1 MKGGMGETSY
11 ANNSLLQRK
20 VISMTKPITEAAI
33 TAFFSTIAATMPA
46 SLTIADLGCS
56 CGPNTLFAVSEI
68 ISIMIDLCNAKKH
81 KLPEFQVFLNDLPGN
96 DFNTLFSSFLPR
108 FQEKLSEEM
117 KSKYGASAALA
128 CFFNGVPGSFC
139 GRLFAQESLHFI
151 HSSSSLHWLS
161 QVPRGL
167 EENKG
172 NISMSRSSPPSVL
185 RAYYEQFQRD
195 FSTFLECRGQE
206 LVMGGRMVLTLLGRR
221 SDDPSSE
228 EYRQFWELL
237 AIDLNE
243 MVTEGLLE
251 EEKLDSFNVPYYP
264 PSPKEVRRKVE
275 KQGSFSIDCLEV
287 FEVNRDVFET
297 DCDPNVV
304 LEEAAD
310 KMVGCLR
317 AIAEPLLVYHFSE
330 EIINEVFKRFRAKLG
345 DRLSME
351 KIALVNII
359 ISLKKITLIYRKN

>member
-1 MKGGMGETSY
+1 
-11 ANNSLLQRK
+11 
-20 VISMTKPITEAAI
+20 MTKPITEAAI
-33 TAFFSTIAATMPA
+33 TAFFSTIAATIPA

-56 CGPNTLFAVSEI
+56 CGANSLFAVSEI

-81 KLPEFQVFLNDLPGN
+81 ELPEFQVFLNDLPGN

-108 FQEKLSEEM
+108 FQEKLSEQM

-128 CFFNGVPGSFC
+128 CFFNGVPGSFY

-151 HSSSSLHWLS
+151 HSSYSLHWLS
-161 QVPRGL
+161 QVPREL

-206 LVMGGRMVLTLLGRR
+206 LVMEGRMVLTLHGRR

-228 EYRQFWELL
+228 EYRGLWELL

-243 MVTEGLLE
+243 MVTEGLIE
-251 EEKLDSFNVPYYP
+251 EEKLHSFNVPYYT
-264 PSPKEVRRKVE
+264 PSPKELRQEVE
-275 KQGSFSIDCLEV
+275 KQGSFSIDCLEM
-287 FEVNRDVFET
+287 FEVNHDVIET
-297 DCDPNVV
+297 DFDPNVV
-304 LEEAAD
+304 LEEVVD
-310 KMVGCLR
+310 KIVGCLR
-317 AIAEPLLVYHFSE
+317 AIAEPLLIHHFGE

-345 DRLSME
+345 NRFSKE
-351 KIALVNII
+351 KIPLVSII
-359 ISLKKITLIYRKN
+359 ISLKKIT

>member
-1 MKGGMGETSY
+1 
-11 ANNSLLQRK
+11 
-20 VISMTKPITEAAI
+20 MTKPITEAAI

-117 KSKYGASAALA
+117 NSKYGA
-128 CFFNGVPGSFC
+128 
-139 GRLFAQESLHFI
+139 
-151 HSSSSLHWLS
+151 LHWMS

-206 LVMGGRMVLTLLGRR
+206 LVMGGRMVLTLLGQR

-243 MVTEGLLE
+243 MVTEVSKFKRSKEYLNSRGHFSIELVFLIACSKNFIILPLTLGLLE

-264 PSPKEVRRKVE
+264 PSPKEVRREVE

-351 KIALVNII
+351 KIAL
-359 ISLKKITLIYRKN
+359 